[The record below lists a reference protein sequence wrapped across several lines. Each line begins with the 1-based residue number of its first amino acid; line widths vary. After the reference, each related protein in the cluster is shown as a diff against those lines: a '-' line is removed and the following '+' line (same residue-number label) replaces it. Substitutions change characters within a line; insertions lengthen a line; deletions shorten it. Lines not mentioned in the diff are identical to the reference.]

1 MSKIIQIT
9 LVVFFLYGC
18 TTTTTPTTKVTTAK
32 VTTAKATTKL
42 TTTPKTQKKYS
53 DNEGIFFQIE
63 KYKSIEDYLNDCL
76 VLNKIEN
83 TIVFRLI

>member
-18 TTTTTPTTKVTTAK
+18 TTTSTTTPTTKITTAK
-32 VTTAKATTKL
+32 ATTAKATTKL

-53 DNEGIFFQIE
+53 DNEGLFFQIFSYVINM
-63 KYKSIEDYLNDCL
+63 KILCKSLN
-76 VLNKIEN
+76 
-83 TIVFRLI
+83 

>member
-18 TTTTTPTTKVTTAK
+18 TTTSTTTPTTKVTTAK
-32 VTTAKATTKL
+32 ATTAKATTKL
-42 TTTPKTQKKYS
+42 TTTPKTQKKYT
-53 DNEGIFFQIE
+53 DNEGLFFQIE
-63 KYKSIEDYLNDCL
+63 K
-76 VLNKIEN
+76 